1 MREIRYLLDRM
12 KNIASIAIDTAG
24 PVNTIGEKII
34 NDLAAATRRANRD
47 GVRGMIIRSAKANS
61 LLDGANLVEI
71 TKNPSPIRLKHLL
84 MTYHEALDA
93 LATSPF
99 PVAAVLVEQ
108 TALGGG
114 FELLLWACDRIF
126 ATPGSKMGLPE
137 ANVGLFPAAGGFETL
152 KRVVGFETA
161 LDIVMG
167 GKVLPAEFYAHSAVV
182 DILGP
187 EEIFAEAEKWIDA
200 NPRILNR
207 NYDPA
212 WKAADSPSLDKCR
225 DLIQKAR
232 NIYTVC
238 PQRPYYAAALAAM
251 EDALDLPFRQA
262 VENQVRH
269 FAPLIA
275 DANVKNKIDLFFTL
289 TTVAPKMVTIDVE
302 NAVTVDRVA
311 VIGAG
316 LMGQGI
322 AQVCADNGLAVLLF
336 DVDEPTALKAKQKIA
351 DSLEPLVRKGRWSTE
366 RCDRLMKK
374 IQPTADYARLA
385 NVPLVIESVFE
396 DLELKQNILETVQ
409 KFNPQAVFATNTSA
423 LPIGDVSAKSR
434 RPEQVVGMHYF
445 SPVPMMPLVEVVQGP
460 HTSPVALAAVVACGR
475 RQKKTCIVVG
485 DGPGFYTS
493 RAFGVYVL
501 TGFYLIETG
510 LEPWEVDRIA
520 LGAGFPQG
528 PLEIYGTAGGRII
541 YHAARFLESRRPE
554 LFSVPETLTR
564 LVAAG
569 YVGAGAPCFY
579 KGDRQPDESARRFV
593 AANTSLP
600 TPSRKEAGEMLL
612 LAMVNQAFLCLD
624 EGVLQD
630 YFTMDI
636 GAVLGIGFPDCW
648 HGPARYVS
656 QKGVDAT
663 AIRLREVFETYGL
676 PWFKPAAEFDRL
688 MACGV
693 NHSLI

>member
-1 MREIRYLLDRM
+1 MREIRYLLDRK
-12 KNIASIAIDTAG
+12 KNIASIEIDTTG
-24 PVNTIGEKII
+24 PVNTIGETVIRE
-34 NDLAAATRRANRD
+34 LASATQRANKD
-47 GVRGMIIRSAKANS
+47 GVRGMIIRSAKAKS
-61 LLDGANLVEI
+61 FLDGANLVEI
-71 TKNPSPIRLKHLL
+71 TKDPSPLRLKHLL
-84 MTYHEALDA
+84 LMYHEALDA

-114 FELLLWACDRIF
+114 FELILWACDRIF

-137 ANVGLFPAAGGFETL
+137 VNVGLFPAAGGLETL

-167 GKVLPAEFYAHSAVV
+167 GKVLPAEFYAKSAVV
-182 DILGP
+182 DIYGP
-187 EEIFAEAEKWIDA
+187 EEIFSEAEKWIDA

-212 WKAADSPSLDKCR
+212 WKGADSPSLDKCR
-225 DLIQKAR
+225 NLILKAR

-238 PQRPYYAAALAAM
+238 PQRPYYSAALAAM
-251 EDALDLPFRQA
+251 EQALDQAFRQS
-262 VENQVRH
+262 VENQVHH
-269 FAPLIA
+269 FTPLIV
-275 DANVKNKIDLFFTL
+275 DANVKNKIDLFFTI
-289 TTVAPKMVTIDVE
+289 TTVAPKLVTIDDE
-302 NAVTVDRVA
+302 NAVSVDRVA

-336 DVDEPTALKAKQKIA
+336 DVDVPTARKAKQKIA
-351 DSLEPLVRKGRWSTE
+351 DSLESLVRKGRWPAE
-366 RCDRLMKK
+366 RRDRLLKN
-374 IQPTADYARLA
+374 IRPAADYARLA

-396 DLELKQNILETVQ
+396 DLELKQKILKNVQ

-423 LPIGDVSAKSR
+423 LPMADVSAKSR

-445 SPVPMMPLVEVVQGP
+445 SPVPRMPLLEVVRGP
-460 HTSPVALAAVVACGR
+460 HTSPAALATAVASGR
-475 RQKKTCIVVG
+475 RQKKIGIVVG

-493 RAFGVYVL
+493 RTFGAYVL
-501 TGFYLIETG
+501 TGFCLAEAG
-510 LEPWEVDRIA
+510 LDPWEVDRIA
-520 LGAGFPQG
+520 VEAGFSQG
-528 PLEIYGTAGGRII
+528 PFDVYGTAGGRII
-541 YHAARFLESRRPE
+541 YHASRFLESRLPE
-554 LFSVPETLTR
+554 LFSVPETLSR

-579 KGDRQPDESARRFV
+579 KGDGQPDESARRFV
-593 AANTSLP
+593 VVNTSLP
-600 TPSRKEAGEMLL
+600 SPSLEEAGEMLL

-630 YFTMDI
+630 YYTMDI

-663 AIRLREVFETYGL
+663 AIRLRQVFETYGL
-676 PWFKPAAEFDRL
+676 HCFKPAAEFGRL
-688 MACGV
+688 KACGV
-693 NHSLI
+693 NRDLI

>member
-12 KNIASIAIDTAG
+12 KNIAAIEIDTAG
-24 PVNTIGEKII
+24 PVNTIGETLI
-34 NDLAAATRRANRD
+34 NDLAAVTRRANRD
-47 GVRGMIIRSAKANS
+47 GVRGMIIRSAKAKS
-61 LLDGANLVEI
+61 FLDGANLVEI
-71 TKNPSPIRLKHLL
+71 TKDSSPLRLKHLL
-84 MTYHEALDA
+84 LTYHEALDA

-99 PVAAVLVEQ
+99 PVVAMLVEQ

-114 FELLLWACDRIF
+114 FELMLWACDRIF

-137 ANVGLFPAAGGFETL
+137 VNVGLFPAAGGFETL
-152 KRVVGFETA
+152 KRVVGFKTA

-167 GKVLPAEFYAHSAVV
+167 GKLLPAEFYAHSTVV

-200 NPRILNR
+200 NPPILNR

-212 WKAADSPSLDKCR
+212 WKGADFPDLDKCR

-238 PQRPYYAAALAAM
+238 PQRPYYAAALAAI
-251 EDALDLPFRQA
+251 EDALDLPFRKA
-262 VENQVRH
+262 VDNQVRH

-275 DANVKNKIDLFFTL
+275 DANVKNKIDLFFTV
-289 TTVAPKMVTIDVE
+289 TTVAPKLATIDVDK
-302 NAVTVDRVA
+302 AVPVDKVV

-322 AQVCADNGLAVLLF
+322 AQVCADNGLVVLLF
-336 DVDEPTALKAKQKIA
+336 DIDEPTAQKAKQKIA
-351 DSLEPLVRKGRWSTE
+351 GRLEPLVRKGRWPAE
-366 RCDRLMKK
+366 RCDRLLKN
-374 IQPTADYARLA
+374 IQPSADYTQLA

-396 DLELKQNILETVQ
+396 DLELKQKILENVQ
-409 KFNPQAVFATNTSA
+409 KINPQAVFATNTSA
-423 LPIGDVSAKSR
+423 LPIADVSAKSR

-445 SPVPMMPLVEVVQGP
+445 SPVPMMPLLEVVRGP
-460 HTSPVALAAVVACGR
+460 NTSLAALAAAVACGR

-493 RAFGVYVL
+493 RTFGVYVL
-501 TGFYLIETG
+501 TGFFLVETG
-510 LEPWEVDRIA
+510 LDPWEVDRIA

-528 PLEIYGTAGGRII
+528 PLDVYGTAGGRII
-541 YHAARFLESRRPE
+541 YHAARFLESQRPE
-554 LFSVPETLTR
+554 LFSVPETLTL

-579 KGDRQPDESARRFV
+579 KDNRQPDESARRFV
-593 AANTSLP
+593 AVNTSLP
-600 TPSRKEAGEMLL
+600 TPSREEAGEMLL

-656 QKGVDAT
+656 QKGVNAT
-663 AIRLREVFETYGL
+663 AIRLRHVFETYGL
-676 PWFKPAAEFDRL
+676 RCFKPAAEFDRL
-688 MACGV
+688 KACGV
-693 NHSLI
+693 NRGLI